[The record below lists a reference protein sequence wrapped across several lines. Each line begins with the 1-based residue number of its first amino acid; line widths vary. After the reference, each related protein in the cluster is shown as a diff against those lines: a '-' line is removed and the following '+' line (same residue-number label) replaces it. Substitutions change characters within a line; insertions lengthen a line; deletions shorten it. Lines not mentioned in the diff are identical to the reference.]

1 MRRLHQLLFAAGA
14 ATVFTASTPAI
25 AAPGDKIAGSYI
37 CVFKPGAVA
46 RANVRAQANRAA
58 GAGLKHVYS
67 NSIRGFSAS
76 ANSAAQLQSRNP
88 NIAYC
93 EQDQEISVIQ
103 GGPFDF
109 RELGKPSKPAPAQT
123 IPWGVSRVNGGAGT
137 GSGGGTAWVIDTGI
151 DLDHPDLNVD
161 AGRSRNFS
169 SGPSADDGHGHGSHV
184 AGTIGAKDNG
194 IGVIGVSPGA
204 TLVAVRVL
212 NNAGSGSNSDVI
224 AGVDYVAANGQN
236 GDVAN
241 MSLGGGVS
249 NALDQAVIEAA
260 ATGVK
265 FTLAAGNESEHAN
278 NHSPARANGP
288 NVYTVSSFAK
298 GTSATDTVDPWSSF
312 SNFGNPPVDF
322 AEPGSSIPSTYK
334 GGGYATMS
342 GTSMAAPHLAGILLT
357 RSTPASGGT
366 VDGDPDGNPDTIG
379 TK

>member
-1 MRRLHQLLFAAGA
+1 MLKSTQFLLVTGA
-14 ATVFTASTPAI
+14 IVAVTASEPAV

-37 CVFKPGAVA
+37 CVFSKGAVA
-46 RANVRAQANRAA
+46 RGNVRAEAVRAA
-58 GAGLKHVYS
+58 GAGVRHVYS

-76 ANSAAQLQSRNP
+76 ANSAAQLQARNP
-88 NIAYC
+88 RIAYC
-93 EQDQEISVIQ
+93 EQDQEMAIIQ

-109 RELGKPSKPAPAQT
+109 RELGKPNKPAPAQSV
-123 IPWGVSRVNGGAGT
+123 PWGVTRVNGGAGT
-137 GSGGGTAWVIDTGI
+137 GAGGGTAWVIDTGI

-161 AGRSRNFS
+161 TGRSRNFS

-184 AGTIGAKDNG
+184 AGTIGAKDNS

-212 NNAGSGSNSDVI
+212 NNAGSGSNSAVI
-224 AGVDYVAANGQN
+224 AGVDYVAANGRN

-249 NALDQAVIEAA
+249 NALDQAVIAAA

-288 NVYTVSSFAK
+288 NVYTVSSFAR
-298 GTSATDTVDPWSSF
+298 GTSATDTDDPWSSF

-342 GTSMAAPHLAGILLT
+342 GTSMAAPHLAGILLV
-357 RSTPASGGT
+357 RSPQSGGT